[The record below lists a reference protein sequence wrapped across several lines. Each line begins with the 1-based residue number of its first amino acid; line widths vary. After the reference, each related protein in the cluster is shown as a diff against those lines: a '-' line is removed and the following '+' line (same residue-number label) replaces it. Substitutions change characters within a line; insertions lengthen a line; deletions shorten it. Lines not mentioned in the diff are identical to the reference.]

1 MGRKRIEARIKK
13 EAVEAVKSG
22 KLTQS
27 EASRRLG
34 ISLIIAPNPAAS
46 SLTGK
51 NFEKERSSSALFARE
66 INLVMQPSFDCE
78 QGINSQRTRRVTG
91 DVPPFFQN
99 ATEVGFADSMN
110 ITNEYHARNAS
121 VA

>member
-46 SLTGK
+46 SLPGK

-66 INLVMQPSFDCE
+66 INLVTQPSFDCE
-78 QGINSQRTRRVTG
+78 QGINSQVQTVH
-91 DVPPFFQN
+91 FL
-99 ATEVGFADSMN
+99 
-110 ITNEYHARNAS
+110 S
-121 VA
+121 VIRELAV